1 MALVGFNLGKI
12 SVEKKNPISGQV
24 NIKTNLRI
32 SDISEEKSK
41 MDLGKDSIILRF
53 DFEFSIEYEPK
64 VATIKFEGHV
74 LDLIEEKEGKNILKE
89 WKTKK
94 IDEDL
99 RLRVSNVIWTKCN
112 VKAFLLE
119 EEIGLPIHIPLP
131 RLTK

>member
-1 MALVGFNLGKI
+1 MALVGFNLTKI

-32 SDISEEKSK
+32 SDITEEKSK
-41 MDLGKDSIILRF
+41 VELGKENTILRF
-53 DFEFSIEYEPK
+53 DFEFTIEYEPK
-64 VATIKFEGHV
+64 VASIKFEGHI
-74 LDLIEEKEGKNILKE
+74 LELQEDKEAKIILKE
-89 WKTKK
+89 WKTKT

>member
-1 MALVGFNLGKI
+1 MTLVGFNLTKI
-12 SVEKKNPISGQV
+12 TVEKKNPIAGQV

-32 SDISEEKSK
+32 SDISEEKARV
-41 MDLGKDSIILRF
+41 DLGKDSTLLKF
-53 DFEFSIEYEPK
+53 DFEFTIDYEPK
-64 VATIKFEGHV
+64 VAVIKFEGHV
-74 LDLIEEKEGKNILKE
+74 LELQEEKEAKSILKE
-89 WKTKK
+89 WKSKN

-112 VKAFLLE
+112 VKAFVLE